1 MLPNVRFKP
10 LWSALLIVVGDFFY
24 SSRVFSAILSLILF
38 LLLMDAMMEEM
49 WRKFSLSKEEKG
61 VLVVS
66 SQDVS
71 NSKQHAKFSI
81 LFKLQTSK
89 DFNKEAF
96 KSTVQ
101 KLWHGLHGV
110 TVKEVGNNNFLA
122 IFIS

>member
-1 MLPNVRFKP
+1 MLPNIRFKP

-81 LFKLQTSK
+81 LFKLLASK
-89 DFNKEAF
+89 DFNKGVF
-96 KSTVQ
+96 KSFV
-101 KLWHGLHGV
+101 
-110 TVKEVGNNNFLA
+110 
-122 IFIS
+122 